1 MTCYGDN
8 YCVIGIYM
16 PELPG
21 LEIQVNV
28 ASHLLNCKSWGER
41 PAFHV

>member
-21 LEIQVNV
+21 LEIQNNYGVVTFN
-28 ASHLLNCKSWGER
+28 EE
-41 PAFHV
+41 